1 MCEIL
6 DINISPLNMW
16 VVLQPHMQIFSSL
29 FCGGFWIVIPI
40 FSLPSFLFSSFFIIT
55 SQQTHTSLHF
65 YLSLPYSCFSFF
77 SLLQCF
83 SFPKKKE
90 RKKTIFIYISSL
102 FFFFLLRKSILRV
115 KDIVIQWFF
124 SPTRREG
131 VMIL

>member
-55 SQQTHTSLHF
+55 SRQTHTSLHF

-83 SFPKKKE
+83 SFPKKKKNYFHLHFE
-90 RKKTIFIYISSL
+90 S